1 MKSITINISNDKLA
15 KKILELL
22 SDFKKEGLEIVAKE
36 DLEDLK
42 LLKATREEESLPFED
57 YLKNEYSNS

>member
-1 MKSITINISNDKLA
+1 MKSITINVSNDKLA

>member
-1 MKSITINISNDKLA
+1 MKSITINVSNDKLA
-15 KKILELL
+15 KKVLELL